1 MFTKSHQGI
10 VKNTVVLEFENGYKI
25 TLEKG
30 VEMAMFLA
38 MSGKRLT
45 QDALDGATCAAPDCN
60 EVPVYTIG
68 LCADHVHTP
77 RQ

>member
-10 VKNTVVLEFENGYKI
+10 VKNTIVLEFENGYSI

-38 MSGKRLT
+38 MPEERLAKRAVDLPCC
-45 QDALDGATCAAPDCN
+45 CAEIESAGVVNPDC
-60 EVPVYTIG
+60 PR
-68 LCADHVHTP
+68 HVSIRANH
-77 RQ
+77 